1 VAAAI
6 ALAVVLVIAV
16 GGVSLAMQTQRPLHP
31 QSPRP
36 PRPSPRGPAVTG
48 RIRARRPGPQGVPN
62 PPPASPPPADSAPAQ
77 EAARRGPELLRSG
90 VAAQAKVV
98 NVVDERVVGPVTRSR
113 LTLRIQ
119 PEGGDA
125 FEVDLRHAFPST
137 DARAKV
143 KIGGTVA
150 VRYDKDH
157 PRKVVIDPEA
167 D

>member
-1 VAAAI
+1 MAAAI

-16 GGVSLAMQTQRPLHP
+16 GGVSLAMQTQRPVQGQAP
-31 QSPRP
+31 RTPRP
-36 PRPSPRGPAVTG
+36 QPRGPAVSG
-48 RIRARRPGPQGVPN
+48 RIRPRKPTPRAAPT
-62 PPPASPPPADSAPAQ
+62 PPPEPTPPPTSLVP
-77 EAARRGPELLRSG
+77 EGSKGPELLRTG
-90 VAAQAKVV
+90 VPASAKVV

-113 LTLRIQ
+113 LTLRIE
-119 PEGGDA
+119 PDGADP

-137 DARAKV
+137 EARGKV

-157 PRKVVIDPEA
+157 PKKVVIDPGA